1 MSIQPAIVAG
11 ALSFLFLASCTQH
24 QQQGAGIGALGGA
37 AVGAL
42 AGDSGGDVVRG
53 AAVGAAL
60 GTGVAALTEQQR
72 REAARDDGYYRNSNP
87 YGEAPAETTPSRPA
101 GNSYPVAE
109 RTNNPDQVISPF
121 PPYNVIDVAGFRSGQ
136 LARDPSNQKIFRIP

>member
-1 MSIQPAIVAG
+1 MSIKSAVAAG
-11 ALSFLFLASCTQH
+11 ALSLLFFASCTQH

-53 AAVGAAL
+53 AAVGAAI
-60 GTGVAALTEQQR
+60 GTGVAAITEEQR
-72 REAARDDGYYRNSNP
+72 RQAARDDGYYRGNDP
-87 YGEAPAETTPSRPA
+87 YNEAPRETTPSRPT
-101 GNSYPVAE
+101 GNSYPLAE